1 LTGMPWLPEKV
12 FVEKESQGYPLTGRI
27 LDRLAG
33 IPVSVVHSAEEA
45 FSDIRYSR
53 NPVREAKKRLWLAR
67 QRGSF
72 IKPCPC
78 TPEHVRCGYDI
89 INVNTGCPLDCTYCI
104 LQDYLA
110 NPLVTVFV
118 NVEDLRLEM
127 DSYLSRKEGRVVR
140 MGTGELGD
148 SLALDHLT
156 GYSLEL
162 AGMIGGRKN
171 VYLELKTKTAGIR
184 NIRKL
189 DPSGNI
195 IVSWSLNSIR
205 AADEEEHGAPS
216 VEDRIRAASLVSA
229 EGFPVGFH
237 FDPILHYP
245 GWEEDYR
252 AIVSRLFQA
261 VSPRRIAWISLG
273 SLRFPPSLKKTI
285 RSRFPQS
292 KASTAEFIKGRDG
305 KCRYFSSVR
314 IELYRKFLEWIRSSG
329 GGAVAVYL
337 CMESDFVW
345 KETLEKNKGE
355 RKPREISFPLSLQR
369 KGRACVWSR

>member
-1 LTGMPWLPEKV
+1 MSWLPEKV
-12 FVEKESQGYPLTGRI
+12 YVEKGSLGYPLTRRI

-33 IPVSVVHSAEEA
+33 IPAAVVHSAEEA
-45 FSDIRYSR
+45 FADIRYSGD
-53 NPVREAKKRLWLAR
+53 PVGEAKKRLWLGR
-67 QRGSF
+67 QKGSF

-78 TPEHVRCGYDI
+78 TPGHVRCGYDI
-89 INVNTGCPLDCTYCI
+89 VNVNTGCPLDCAYCI

-127 DSYLSRKEGRVVR
+127 DYRLSGREGRVVR

-162 AGMIGGRKN
+162 AGMVGGKKN
-171 VYLELKTKTAGIR
+171 AYLELKTKTAEIG

-189 DPSGNI
+189 DPSGNTV
-195 IVSWSLNSIR
+195 VSWSLNSVR
-205 AADEEEHGAPS
+205 AAEEEEHGAAS
-216 VEDRIRAASLVSA
+216 VEDRIRAASLLSA

-245 GWEEDYR
+245 GWEREYG
-252 AIVSRLFQA
+252 AIVSRLFQSVPA
-261 VSPRRIAWISLG
+261 ERIAWISLG
-273 SLRFPPSLKKTI
+273 SLRFPPALKKTI
-285 RSRFPQS
+285 RSRFPMS
-292 KASTAEFIKGRDG
+292 KTSTAEFIKGRDG
-305 KCRYFSSVR
+305 KYRYFSSVR
-314 IELYRKFLEWIRSSG
+314 IELYRKFMEWIRSSG

-345 KETLEKNKGE
+345 EETLDKKNGE

-369 KGRACVWSR
+369 KGQACCWSR